1 MSLLSLSLLS
11 SNLKF
16 DQIRNERENENRMM
30 MERVRMEVK
39 EGGKDLVISK
49 RLHELLEVN

>member
-1 MSLLSLSLLS
+1 MSLLSLSLLL

-39 EGGKDLVISK
+39 AGGKDLVISK